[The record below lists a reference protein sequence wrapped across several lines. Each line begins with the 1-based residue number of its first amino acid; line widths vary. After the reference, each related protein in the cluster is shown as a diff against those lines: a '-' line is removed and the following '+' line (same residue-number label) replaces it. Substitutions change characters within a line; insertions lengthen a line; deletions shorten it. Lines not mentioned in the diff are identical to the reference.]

1 MFIQVFD
8 TGLRK
13 RQNQNVPST
22 SPTAKPLTA
31 LSSLAKLYESVCI
44 ACSTILLSWFA
55 PMVIGCLQGQ
65 APRMADIKF
74 LDSVCSTRTCFE
86 YFSLH
91 RRKEQT
97 TESTASTASSMGGST
112 SSCQP
117 RPDPAQSL
125 KLTAGPRPCDADAS
139 IVERSRKSRLAATST
154 PPTSSTYFFQ
164 AILKGNFDI

>member
-1 MFIQVFD
+1 MRLRPQHLLPGSRSHKDGLAYPDPAREVFIQVFD

-31 LSSLAKLYESVCI
+31 LSSLAKLCESVCI

-74 LDSVCSTRTCFE
+74 LDSVCSIRTCFE

-91 RRKEQT
+91 QTKEQT
-97 TESTASTASSMGGST
+97 TESTASTASSMGG
-112 SSCQP
+112 
-117 RPDPAQSL
+117 RPDGAHVMRMLALWKDPGSL
-125 KLTAGPRPCDADAS
+125 D
-139 IVERSRKSRLAATST
+139 
-154 PPTSSTYFFQ
+154 
-164 AILKGNFDI
+164 